1 MFGWITDKIIEGF
14 LKRKVKELTSHI
26 PELKDKVLEYLKD
39 FKDEVI
45 KKAKDKLKEIVSDI
59 IEKVKTKYDL

>member
-1 MFGWITDKIIEGF
+1 MFGWITDKVIEGF

-26 PELKDKVLEYLKD
+26 PELRDKVLEYLKD
-39 FKDEVI
+39 FKVEIV

-59 IEKVKTKYDL
+59 IKKIKDKYGI